1 MNLSVTRRDKESEA
15 RQAFPHRET
24 NMSKLIGRRASLA
37 VGAIAISAQFGVPSA
52 SAQSASSLEPRPR
65 TGLSVAAPV
74 RDWPPSA
81 MLPTS
86 PNNSVQAHPEKVA
99 QLDGRC
105 LWYIVTD
112 TFFRDGRMDSLHT
125 KTAQPCDQ
133 PAPKVSRAGMGEDKA
148 ADNSPSKMGEDSP
161 GQGKPEDAQSGQ
173 DEHKVA
179 SERDSQPPPK
189 VERRAAGVN
198 PLLSAQ
204 SPRPTPHR
212 LAPSRITALRRGT
225 SHSKIFAYALRA
237 PPEGAASAYSGE
249 PPVAG
254 LEGLAGMGFGG
265 LAIFGGMHAHR
276 FGGFGGF
283 FRP

>member
-1 MNLSVTRRDKESEA
+1 
-15 RQAFPHRET
+15 
-24 NMSKLIGRRASLA
+24 MSKLIGRRASLA
-37 VGAIAISAQFGVPSA
+37 VGAVAISAQFGVPSA

-65 TGLSVAAPV
+65 TGLSAPAPA

-86 PNNSVQAHPEKVA
+86 PNNSVHAYSEKVA
-99 QLDGRC
+99 QLDGGC

-112 TFFRDGRMDSLHT
+112 TYFRDGRMDTLHT

-133 PAPKVSRAGMGEDKA
+133 PAPKLSRAGKEEDKA
-148 ADNSPSKMGEDSP
+148 ADNSPSKMDEGSP

-173 DEHKVA
+173 DEQKVA
-179 SERDSQPPPK
+179 SERDSRPPPK

-198 PLLSAQ
+198 PLPKAQ
-204 SPRPTPHR
+204 SLPPTPH
-212 LAPSRITALRRGT
+212 APTPSRITALRRGT
-225 SHSKIFAYALRA
+225 SHSKVIAYVLRA
-237 PPEGAASAYSGE
+237 PPEGSAPAYSGE
-249 PPVAG
+249 PPIAG
-254 LEGLAGMGFGG
+254 LEGLAGMSFGG
-265 LAIFGGMHAHR
+265 LAILGGLHAHR